1 MLEFSSVYEILTEE
15 DVTTQKTSNESLK
28 LLQIIV
34 LFKELLTLFY

>member
-1 MLEFSSVYEILTEE
+1 MLEFSSVSEILTEE
-15 DVTTQKTSNESLK
+15 DATTQKTSNESLK